1 MAERDE
7 DGFLERWSRR
17 KRSEASPGAP
27 ETETAEV
34 AQPAAK
40 PARPSGGRSGPP
52 AARARPAAVG
62 LPQSEEAPDSG
73 DPEVIAKLPD
83 LDTLKEDSDFTAFL
97 QDGVPDAL
105 RRQALRK
112 LWRSNPVL
120 ANLDGLND
128 YDEDYTVSEPLV
140 KALKTVYEAGKGDL
154 DGDQTA
160 APGGEA
166 AENQTAAPEGEA
178 AENQTAAPEDEAA
191 EAEAGEVPAAAEAS
205 QDRERDSER
214 VAEADRPAQPP
225 LSTESP
231 APGPAAV
238 ADEIPKPV
246 RGSARKRRW
255 GASES

>member
-7 DGFLERWSRR
+7 DGFLDRWSRR
-17 KRSEASPGAP
+17 KRGEASPGAP
-27 ETETAEV
+27 DSETAEA

-40 PARPSGGRSGPP
+40 PAEPSGGRSGPP
-52 AARARPAAVG
+52 PARARPTAVG
-62 LPQSEEAPDSG
+62 PSQSAEAPDSG

-83 LDTLKEDSDFTAFL
+83 LGTLNEDSDFTAFL

-105 RRQALRK
+105 RRQALHK
-112 LWRSNPVL
+112 LWRTNPVL

-128 YDEDYTVSEPLV
+128 YDEDYTVAEPLV
-140 KALKTVYEAGKGDL
+140 KALKTVYEAGKGVL
-154 DGDQTA
+154 DEDETA
-160 APGGEA
+160 
-166 AENQTAAPEGEA
+166 TPEGEV
-178 AENQTAAPEDEAA
+178 
-191 EAEAGEVPAAAEAS
+191 AEAGEAPAAAEAS

-231 APGPAAV
+231 APGPAATA

-255 GASES
+255 GALDS

>member
-7 DGFLERWSRR
+7 DGFLDRWSGR
-17 KRSEASPGAP
+17 KRGEASPGAP
-27 ETETAEV
+27 ETETAEA

-40 PARPSGGRSGPP
+40 PAEPSGGRSGPP
-52 AARARPAAVG
+52 AARARSIAVG
-62 LPQSEEAPDSG
+62 PPPSEADSDSG
-73 DPEVIAKLPD
+73 DPEVIAKLPG

-97 QDGVPDAL
+97 QDGVPDVL
-105 RRQALRK
+105 RRQALRR
-112 LWRSNPVL
+112 LWRTNPVL

-128 YDEDYTVSEPLV
+128 YDEAYTVAEPLV
-140 KALKTVYEAGKGDL
+140 KVLKTVYEAGKGDL
-154 DGDQTA
+154 DED
-160 APGGEA
+160 E
-166 AENQTAAPEGEA
+166 TAAPEG
-178 AENQTAAPEDEAA
+178 EAA

-231 APGPAAV
+231 APGPAAAA

-255 GASES
+255 GALDS

>member
-17 KRSEASPGAP
+17 KRGEASPGAP
-27 ETETAEV
+27 ETGTAEA
-34 AQPAAK
+34 AQPAE
-40 PARPSGGRSGPP
+40 PSGGRSGPP
-52 AARARPAAVG
+52 PAGARPPAVG
-62 LPQSEEAPDSG
+62 PPQSEEAPDSG

-83 LDTLKEDSDFTAFL
+83 LDTLNKDSDFTAFL

-112 LWRSNPVL
+112 LWRTDPVL

-128 YDEDYTVSEPLV
+128 YDEDYNLSEPLV
-140 KALKTVYEAGKGDL
+140 KAVKTVYEAAKGDP
-154 DGDQTA
+154 DEDETA
-160 APGGEA
+160 ASEGES
-166 AENQTAAPEGEA
+166 AEN
-178 AENQTAAPEDEAA
+178 
-191 EAEAGEVPAAAEAS
+191 EAGEAPAAAEAS
-205 QDRERDSER
+205 QDRERDSGR
-214 VAEADRPAQPP
+214 VAEADRPAEPP

-231 APGPAAV
+231 APGPVAAA

-255 GASES
+255 GALES

>member
-17 KRSEASPGAP
+17 KRGEGPSGAP
-27 ETETAEV
+27 QTETAE
-34 AQPAAK
+34 
-40 PARPSGGRSGPP
+40 PSGGRSGPP
-52 AARARPAAVG
+52 PARARPATAG
-62 LPQSEEAPDSG
+62 PPPSEADSDSG

-83 LDTLKEDSDFTAFL
+83 LDTLNKDSDFTAFL
-97 QDGVPDAL
+97 QDGVPDVL
-105 RRQALRK
+105 RRQALRR
-112 LWRSNPVL
+112 LWRTNPVL

-128 YDEDYTVSEPLV
+128 YDEDYTVAEPLV

-154 DGDQTA
+154 DED
-160 APGGEA
+160 E
-166 AENQTAAPEGEA
+166 TAAPEG
-178 AENQTAAPEDEAA
+178 EAA

-214 VAEADRPAQPP
+214 VAEADHPAQPP

-231 APGPAAV
+231 APGPAAAA
-238 ADEIPKPV
+238 ADENLKPV

-255 GASES
+255 GALDS